1 MLQVIEEIGPLAQA
15 IYVVDDGCPQESGAH
30 VEAQCR
36 DERVSVLRCEKNL
49 GIGGAMR
56 KGYQKALQDGAT
68 LVVKMDGYGQMD
80 AAFLPHLVQPLLN
93 GFADYTKGNRF
104 AAPYQMRWQLQQQ
117 MPLLRRFG
125 NSVLSFVHKSMSG
138 YWNIMD

>member
-1 MLQVIEEIGPLAQA
+1 ILQVIEEIGPLAQA